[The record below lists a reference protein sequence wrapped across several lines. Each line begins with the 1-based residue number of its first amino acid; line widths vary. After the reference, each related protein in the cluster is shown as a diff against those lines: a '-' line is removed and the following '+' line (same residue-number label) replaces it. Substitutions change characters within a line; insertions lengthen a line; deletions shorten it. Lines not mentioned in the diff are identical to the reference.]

1 MFKSEK
7 WRGYTLL
14 ELMVVVSIMG
24 ILAIIAVPS
33 FLQLINS
40 NTVETISDDL
50 QSALL
55 YARSE
60 AITNEVDVVVTPQ
73 GNWSTGWDIF
83 IDINSNGVREGNEQ
97 LVRSHVNEINSASI
111 TGNGVVATSIRYSP
125 TGRAKGFFAGG
136 DVDYFKIT
144 NNNYNH
150 CLRLT
155 LTGRPFVNKDSVCV

>member
-1 MFKSEK
+1 
-7 WRGYTLL
+7 
-14 ELMVVVSIMG
+14 MVVVSIMG
-24 ILAIIAVPS
+24 ILTIISVPN
-33 FLQLINS
+33 FLPLINS

-60 AITNEVDVVVTPQ
+60 AITNEVDVVLTPRKT
-73 GNWSTGWDIF
+73 WSTGWDIF
-83 IDINSNGVREGNEQ
+83 IDTNSNGVKESDEQ
-97 LVRSHVNEINSASI
+97 LVRSHINEINSASI
-111 TGNGVVATSIRYSP
+111 TGNGVVAMPIRYSS

-136 DVDYFKIT
+136 TVDYFKIT

-155 LTGRPFVNKDSVCV
+155 LTGQPFVDKKLVCV